1 MAGKARKPPDK
12 FLKIFM
18 KIVLLWTH
26 NLLRYGGMGG
36 YGYRI
41 ISLDDLLQISD
52 NNGGVLN
59 VVFARHVT
67 NFDLEEIIGRKILK
81 WAIEEADKLRYNL
94 KEINYNIMQW
104 RKDKFSRKNPEKGIF
119 VEPKTVD
126 GKTYYIAAQS
136 KSQLDKNIEIG
147 DVYLDINKIRKM
159 IEEEEPRFGYMEEPL
174 EDLIREGKVT
184 MVKVNTDK
192 GKVIETE
199 GLSMPIFWGLETL
212 YYTRIVS
219 EHIFGVNDY
228 KIRKFEDSIKLDGS
242 EYGISGYE
250 LTFEYG
256 GIKIRS
262 RIYDGSHI
270 YQKEAEKYGIEK
282 NGYIALAELSR
293 RGWILLEGNPERED
307 PKIRDF
313 YKKARDVTGHDIL
326 IFLVDEKKLVEGRI
340 IGEKD
345 YVKFIGK
352 NEIKKFIDIISY
364 IYGL

>member
-1 MAGKARKPPDK
+1 
-12 FLKIFM
+12 M
-18 KIVLLWTH
+18 KIVLPWTH

-36 YGYRI
+36 YGYKI
-41 ISLDDLLQISD
+41 IGLDELLQIAD
-52 NNGGVLN
+52 ENGGVLN
-59 VVFARHVT
+59 VMFARQVT
-67 NFDLEEIIGRKILK
+67 KFKLEGILEQKILK
-81 WAIEEADKLRYNL
+81 RAIEEADKRGYNL
-94 KEINYNIMQW
+94 KEINSDIMQW
-104 RKDKFSRKNPEKGIF
+104 IKDNFSRKNPEKGIF
-119 VEPKTVD
+119 VEPQTFD

-159 IEEEEPRFGYMEEPL
+159 IKEEEPRFGYMEEPL

-184 MVKVNTDK
+184 MVKVNTNK

-212 YYTRIVS
+212 YYTSIVS
-219 EHIFGVNDY
+219 EHIFGVDNY
-228 KIRKFEDSIKLDGS
+228 KIMKFEDSIKLDGS
-242 EYGISGYE
+242 EYSIFGYGS
-250 LTFEYG
+250 TFEYG

-270 YQKEAEKYGIEK
+270 YQERAEKYGIEK
-282 NGYIALAELSR
+282 NGYIALAELSSR
-293 RGWILLEGNPERED
+293 RRILLEGNPERED

-313 YKKARDVTGHDIL
+313 YKKARDVTGYDIL
-326 IFLVDEKKLVEGRI
+326 ILLVDEQKLIERGI

-352 NEIKKFIDIISY
+352 NEIKKFIDIISH
-364 IYGL
+364 IYRL

>member
-1 MAGKARKPPDK
+1 
-12 FLKIFM
+12 M
-18 KIVLLWTH
+18 KIILPWTH

-41 ISLDDLLQISD
+41 IGLDELLQISD
-52 NNGGVLN
+52 KNGGVLN
-59 VVFARHVT
+59 VVFARQMEP
-67 NFDLEEIIGRKILK
+67 FKIETISALLNIEG
-81 WAIEEADKLRYNL
+81 AIKKADELGYNL

-104 RKDKFSRKNPEKGIF
+104 GDDIFSRRNPEKGIF
-119 VEPKTVD
+119 VEPKTLD
-126 GKTYYIAAQS
+126 GKKYYIAAQS
-136 KSQLDKNIEIG
+136 KSQLDNNIKIR

-159 IEEEEPRFGYMEEPL
+159 IEEEEPRFGYMKKPL
-174 EDLIREGKVT
+174 EDLISEGKVT
-184 MVKVNTDK
+184 MVKVNTNK

-199 GLSMPIFWGLETL
+199 GLSMLIFWGLEAL
-212 YYTRIVS
+212 YYTNIVS

-228 KIRKFEDSIKLDGS
+228 KIKKFEDSIKLDGS
-242 EYGISGYE
+242 EYSISGYE

-270 YQKEAEKYGIEK
+270 YQKEAKKYGIEK

-307 PKIRDF
+307 SKIREF
-313 YKKARDVTGHDIL
+313 YKKARDATGYDIL
-326 IFLVDEKKLVEGRI
+326 IFLVDEQKLIERGI
-340 IGEKD
+340 IGKED